1 MTDNR
6 DIFRLLLLMLLL
18 MNDKEDGVTGTL
30 NTMMI
35 MALLTGSA
43 NNGASCPPNTPKFPD
58 E

>member
-1 MTDNR
+1 MTDNG

-43 NNGASCPPNTPKFPD
+43 NNGASCPPKFPD